1 MGALSKS
8 YFRNQKAIALQIVLF
23 TPKLQLRHYVSAK
36 PWVYQAMSLKKQN
49 VAILN
54 PETKGFKMA
63 ATAKPKTYIS
73 EVQFVYEIVIAPLR
87 LLGYNYLY
95 PEF

>member
-1 MGALSKS
+1 
-8 YFRNQKAIALQIVLF
+8 
-23 TPKLQLRHYVSAK
+23 
-36 PWVYQAMSLKKQN
+36 MSLKKQN